1 MPQPLGVSVPA
12 VWFFRFYLDG
22 GGTLLLSSV
31 LDVSRVLLCN
41 TDRINRHFGVG
52 NTDPQTKLLMDTTT
66 ETVEKTR
73 KVRTREAVL
82 LKVTA
87 SKLAEL
93 IGDAEIGVSRKE
105 LRELVLSK
113 ASADVLE
120 KAGL

>member
-1 MPQPLGVSVPA
+1 VSLPFGFFGFIWMAGARYYSA
-12 VWFFRFYLDG
+12 VCSMCLAFYFA
-22 GGTLLLSSV
+22 TLTGSIDISA
-31 LDVSRVLLCN
+31 SGIP
-41 TDRINRHFGVG
+41 THK
-52 NTDPQTKLLMDTTT
+52 PKSLMDTTT